1 LEQNFQNTY
10 NAMLS
15 T

>member
-1 LEQNFQNTY
+1 MNTY

-15 T
+15 IAPL